1 MKNSGGES
9 LPANRNS
16 KGLTRERSGEQWHR
30 PQAQQLCEGRSQH
43 NKAGGCM
50 VECHVVVA
58 TESIRWALGSTFFQA
73 RHWGHRVSRLSG
85 GKREAAKSS
94 ESSTSLHP
102 GLRCLT
108 ACTSSYPEPGS
119 TPLKRRLSSGSEEG
133 LSEERQRRQ
142 MPLEEVGRN

>member
-30 PQAQQLCEGRSQH
+30 PQAQQLCEGWSQH
-43 NKAGGCM
+43 SKADDCM
-50 VECHVVVA
+50 VECHVVA
-58 TESIRWALGSTFFQA
+58 TESIHWALGSIFFPA
-73 RHWGHRVSRLSG
+73 GHWGHRVSRLSR

-94 ESSTSLHP
+94 ESSASLHP

-108 ACTSSYPEPGS
+108 AHTSSYLEPGS
-119 TPLKRRLSSGSEEG
+119 TLLKTRLSSGSEEG

-142 MPLEEVGRN
+142 MPLQEVGRN